1 VRIPARGGDRGLI
14 LKGLFIMFL
23 SNFKEKTE
31 LLKFIFAHFAHIAF
45 CIVHFCI
52 FCRLGIHALM
62 TFRRVRIP
70 ARGGD
75 RGLIL
80 KGVLCFFTMLL
91 PKFKEKIEL
100 F

>member
-1 VRIPARGGDRGLI
+1 
-14 LKGLFIMFL
+14 
-23 SNFKEKTE
+23 
-31 LLKFIFAHFAHIAF
+31 
-45 CIVHFCI
+45 
-52 FCRLGIHALM
+52 M

-80 KGVLCFFTMLL
+80 KGFIIMFLS
-91 PKFKEKIEL
+91 KFKEKSSFFEL